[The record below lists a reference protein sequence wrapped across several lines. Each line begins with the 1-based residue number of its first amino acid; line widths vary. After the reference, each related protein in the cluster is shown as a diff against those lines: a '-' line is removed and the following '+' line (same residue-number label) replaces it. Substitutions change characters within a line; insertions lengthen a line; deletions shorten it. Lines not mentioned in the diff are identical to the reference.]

1 ILQETNSGVIVN
13 FDAEEKLKL
22 EIVALYQKY
31 KEDKL
36 TVNFNNIEKYHR
48 KELTKKLAFILKSL
62 NS

>member
-1 ILQETNSGVIVN
+1 MN

-22 EIVALYQKY
+22 EIEALYQKY

-36 TVNFNNIEKYHR
+36 TVNSNNIEKYHR